1 MKPVDPNGEQA
12 PTSQGVYGSLARY
25 PLLDALTERRSRRFG
40 KGMSLNGGPLAYQS
54 THAPQPLSIEEEAAL
69 AFAGCGITGF
79 ALAELPYES
88 GNVPEAG
95 GGNIMTHLVSRT
107 VASGDAMHNITL
119 FVLND
124 EGVWMLKRPQDY
136 PRDEIAGLSR
146 RHASTVWLSSTRR
159 AGCKSPTD
167 GKTCRARCPS
177 WRHSTSGRPTFP
189 PLPTSC
195 RLPNAAPFTSTSCSR
210 PSARS
215 SATSWWTNA
224 TASSLRI

>member
-1 MKPVDPNGEQA
+1 
-12 PTSQGVYGSLARY
+12 
-25 PLLDALTERRSRRFG
+25 
-40 KGMSLNGGPLAYQS
+40 MSLNGGPLAYQS

-136 PRDEIAGLSR
+136 PRDEIAGLSQAARER
-146 RHASTVWLSSTRR
+146 RLVELYE
-159 AGCKSPTD
+159 KSRVRIAD
-167 GKTCRARCPS
+167 GRQDVPRE
-177 WRHSTSGRPTFP
+177 
-189 PLPTSC
+189 LPFV
-195 RLPNAAPFTSTSCSR
+195 APFNKWAANLPGTTYFLPVAECTRLLHQHSALSLRRGVRLLRGGRTQSLQTTGIVR
-210 PSARS
+210 FARS
-215 SATSWWTNA
+215 KGGHLHDDPREAALPRSVSSKRGCTS
-224 TASSLRI
+224 S

>member
-1 MKPVDPNGEQA
+1 MKPVDPNGGQA
-12 PTSQGVYGSLARY
+12 PTSQGVYDGLARY

-119 FVLND
+119 FVINE

-136 PRDEIAGLSR
+136 PRGEIGGPRAPAG
-146 RHASTVWLSSTRR
+146 
-159 AGCKSPTD
+159 
-167 GKTCRARCPS
+167 
-177 WRHSTSGRPTFP
+177 
-189 PLPTSC
+189 
-195 RLPNAAPFTSTSCSR
+195 
-210 PSARS
+210 
-215 SATSWWTNA
+215 
-224 TASSLRI
+224 